1 MGKTKRGPVLVGLV
15 VVRVHFVLSI
25 VMNVA
30 RTMIMVQWMLMKT
43 TMVLTM
49 WNKAM
54 MKKIITVVIIGKNR
68 LIG

>member
-54 MKKIITVVIIGKNR
+54 MKKTIG
-68 LIG
+68 